1 MQGALSIVLALLLS
15 APQQQQQ
22 QQPVPDAPVPNA
34 PAPQGLSDLKN
45 QVTPG
50 KAAAP
55 DTANPNPDQPPP
67 ATSPAAT
74 QAPAAPTDDQPQ
86 EEAPEIGSKGSNA
99 YILPPA
105 GVNIVV
111 VPVTV
116 RDSKGKSVPGLTY
129 RDFRVYENKER
140 QRITY
145 FSTDA
150 VPLSVAFVI
159 DQSVS
164 AGTMQKV
171 NQSLSA
177 VTGAFTPYDEVAVY
191 TYNNGP
197 KKITDFTGAQGN
209 RLPAALEA
217 AKRPGREPGVPVLSG
232 PMATGPTLNGKSVDP
247 NLDRGAAGGIDGFLT
262 PPKDV
267 HTLNDAI
274 LFAAK
279 DLSQRARGRR
289 RIIYVVGDGKESGS
303 KATIKEVIHFLLTN
317 NISVY
322 ATLVGDSA
330 TWGYGYLDR
339 IKLPLLPSNNVLPK
353 YTVATGGS
361 LDAEFQ
367 TNGMEL
373 SFSKIANEVRTQY
386 TIEYHTKYGTLDSR
400 YRTIE
405 VTMPGRPG
413 YDITAKSGYYPNATT
428 PGAATH

>member
-1 MQGALSIVLALLLS
+1 MQGAMALVLAFAMS
-15 APQQQQQ
+15 GQQQT
-22 QQPVPDAPVPNA
+22 QQPVPDAPVPQA
-34 PAPQGLSDLKN
+34 SQGLTDLKDE
-45 QVTPG
+45 VTPG
-50 KAAAP
+50 KATAP
-55 DTANPNPDQPPP
+55 DATPDQPQ
-67 ATSPAAT
+67 AAT
-74 QAPAAPTDDQPQ
+74 PPSTTPPPSVPNDDQPQ
-86 EEAPEIGSKGSNA
+86 QEAPEIGTKGSSP

-105 GVNIVV
+105 GVNIVQ

-116 RDSKGKSVPGLTY
+116 RDSKGKLIPGLTY

-145 FSTDA
+145 FSTDS
-150 VPLSVAFVI
+150 VPLSVAFII

-171 NQSLSA
+171 NQSLTA

-197 KKITDFTGAQGN
+197 KKITDFTAAQGN
-209 RLPAALEA
+209 RLSAALEA
-217 AKRPGREPGVPVLSG
+217 AKRPGREMGVPVLGG
-232 PMATGPTLNGKSVDP
+232 PMATGPTINGKDVDP
-247 NLDRGAAGGIDGFLT
+247 NLDRGAAAGIDGFIT
-262 PPKDV
+262 PPKEV

-274 LFAAK
+274 LYAAK
-279 DLSQRARGRR
+279 DLAQRPRGRR
-289 RIIYVVGDGKESGS
+289 RIIYVISDGKESGS
-303 KATIKEVIHFLLTN
+303 KATVKQVVQFLQTN

-339 IKLPLLPSNNVLPK
+339 IKLPLLPANNVLPR

-361 LDAEFQ
+361 LDAEFH
-367 TNGMEL
+367 TDGMEL

-386 TIEYHTKYGTLDSR
+386 TLEYHVSQAKALDSR
-400 YRTIE
+400 FRSIE

-413 YDITAKSGYYPNATT
+413 YDITAKAGYYP
-428 PGAATH
+428 AATNEGTH

>member
-1 MQGALSIVLALLLS
+1 MWA
-15 APQQQQQ
+15 QQPA
-22 QQPVPDAPVPNA
+22 QQPVPDAPVPQNNN
-34 PAPQGLSDLKN
+34 GLSDLKS
-45 QVTPG
+45 QVAPG
-50 KAAAP
+50 KATAP
-55 DTANPNPDQPPP
+55 GADPNQPPQQPAP
-67 ATSPAAT
+67 ATPATAPV
-74 QAPAAPTDDQPQ
+74 APADDNEQQQ
-86 EEAPEIGSKGSNA
+86 EEPEIGNKGANPF
-99 YILPPA
+99 ILPPT

-116 RDSKGKSVPGLTY
+116 RDKKGALVPGLTY

-164 AGTMQKV
+164 EGTMRKV
-171 NQSLSA
+171 NESLSA
-177 VTGAFTPYDEVAVY
+177 VTGAFTPYDEIAVY

-197 KKITDFTGAQGN
+197 KRITDFTGAQGN

-217 AKRPGREPGVPVLSG
+217 AKRPGREGGVPMISG
-232 PMATGPTLNGKSVDP
+232 PLASGPTINGKSVDP
-247 NLDRGAAGGIDGFLT
+247 NLDRGSAGGIDGFIT
-262 PPKDV
+262 PPREV

-274 LFAAK
+274 LYAAK
-279 DLSQRARGRR
+279 DLSQRPRGRR
-289 RIIYVVGDGKESGS
+289 RIIYVISDGKESGS
-303 KATIKEVIHFLLTN
+303 KATIKEVVRYLQGN

-339 IKLPLLPSNNVLPK
+339 IKLPLLPANNVLPK

-367 TNGMEL
+367 TNGMER
-373 SFSKIANEVRTQY
+373 SFSKIADEVRTQY
-386 TIEYHTKYGTLDSR
+386 TIEYHSPTKTLDSR
-400 YRTIE
+400 FRTIE

-413 YDITAKSGYYPNATT
+413 FDITAKAGYYPNATNT
-428 PGAATH
+428 TANH

>member
-1 MQGALSIVLALLLS
+1 MSG
-15 APQQQQQ
+15 PQQQQQ
-22 QQPVPDAPVPNA
+22 QQPVPDAPAPQTLPDLKDVAPGKATTPDAATPDQPQATTPAPASPPPAAA
-34 PAPQGLSDLKN
+34 PAP
-45 QVTPG
+45 TP
-50 KAAAP
+50 
-55 DTANPNPDQPPP
+55 N
-67 ATSPAAT
+67 
-74 QAPAAPTDDQPQ
+74 DDQPQ

-99 YILPPA
+99 YVLPPA

-116 RDSKGKSVPGLTY
+116 RDKKGQLIPGLTY

-150 VPLSVAFVI
+150 VPLSVAFII

-164 AGTMQKV
+164 EGTMRKV
-171 NQSLSA
+171 NESLKA

-197 KKITDFTGAQGN
+197 KKITDFTGSQGN

-217 AKRPGREPGVPVLSG
+217 AKRPGRDAGVAVLSG
-232 PMATGPTLNGKSVDP
+232 PLASGPTVNGKSFDP
-247 NLDRGAAGGIDGFLT
+247 NLDRGAASGIDGFLT
-262 PPKDV
+262 PQKEI

-279 DLSQRARGRR
+279 DLSQRPKGRR
-289 RIIYVVGDGKESGS
+289 RIIYIVSDGKESGS
-303 KATIKEVIHFLLTN
+303 KATVKEVVRFLQGN

-322 ATLVGDSA
+322 ATMVGDAA

-339 IKLPLLPSNNVLPK
+339 IKLPLLPANNVLPK

-361 LDAEFQ
+361 LDAEFHVD
-367 TNGMEL
+367 GMEL
-373 SFSKIANEVRTQY
+373 SFSKIADEVRTQY
-386 TIEYHTKYGTLDSR
+386 TIEYHTKYGNLDSR
-400 YRTIE
+400 FRGIE

-413 YDITAKSGYYPNATT
+413 FDITAKQGYYPTATT
-428 PGAATH
+428 QGVH

>member
-1 MQGALSIVLALLLS
+1 MQGTLAVVLAFLMSGL
-15 APQQQQQ
+15 QQP
-22 QQPVPDAPVPNA
+22 QQPVPDAPVPQAA
-34 PAPQGLSDLKN
+34 PGLSDLKN
-45 QVTPG
+45 EVTPG

-55 DTANPNPDQPPP
+55 DATNPDQPPP
-67 ATSPAAT
+67 ATPQATQPAPSPAL
-74 QAPAAPTDDQPQ
+74 TDDQPQ
-86 EEAPEIGSKGSNA
+86 QEAPEIGQKGSSP

-116 RDSKGKSVPGLTY
+116 RDNKGRLVPGLTY

-159 DQSVS
+159 DQSVTT
-164 AGTMQKV
+164 GTMRKV
-171 NQSLSA
+171 NESLKA

-197 KKITDFTGAQGN
+197 AKITDFTGAQGN

-217 AKRPGREPGVPVLSG
+217 AKRPGRDAGVPVLSG
-232 PMATGPTLNGKSVDP
+232 PLASGPSINGKSVDP
-247 NLDRGAAGGIDGFLT
+247 NLDRGNAGGTEGFALT
-262 PPKDV
+262 PPKEI

-279 DLSQRARGRR
+279 DLSQRPRGRR
-289 RIIYVVGDGKESGS
+289 RIIYVVSDGKESGS
-303 KATIKEVIHFLLTN
+303 KATLKEVIRYLQGN

-361 LDAEFQ
+361 LDAEFH
-367 TNGMEL
+367 TDGIEL
-373 SFSKIANEVRTQY
+373 SFSKIADEVRTQY
-386 TIEYHTKYGTLDSR
+386 TLEYHVSQAKSLDSR
-400 YRTIE
+400 FRTIE

-413 YDITAKSGYYPNATT
+413 FDITAKPGYYPTATNQN
-428 PGAATH
+428 H

>member
-1 MQGALSIVLALLLS
+1 MQGVLALALAFVMS
-15 APQQQQQ
+15 GQQQQQ
-22 QQPVPDAPVPNA
+22 QSVPDAPVPQ
-34 PAPQGLSDLKN
+34 APQGLSDLKN
-45 QVTPG
+45 EVTPG
-50 KAAAP
+50 KAATP
-55 DTANPNPDQPPP
+55 ETSPDQP
-67 ATSPAAT
+67 
-74 QAPAAPTDDQPQ
+74 QAPAQPSTNPPPTMPNDDQPQ
-86 EEAPEIGSKGSNA
+86 EEAPEIGAKGSNA

-116 RDSKGKSVPGLTY
+116 RDSKGKLIPGLTY

-140 QRITY
+140 QKITY

-217 AKRPGREPGVPVLSG
+217 AKRPGREPGVPVLGG
-232 PMATGPTLNGKSVDP
+232 PMATGPTINGKDVDP

-262 PPKDV
+262 PPKEV

-279 DLSQRARGRR
+279 DLAQRPRGRR
-289 RIIYVVGDGKESGS
+289 RIIYVISDGKESGS
-303 KATIKEVIHFLLTN
+303 KATLKEVVRFLQTN

-322 ATLVGDSA
+322 ATMVGDAA

-339 IKLPLLPSNNVLPK
+339 IKLPLLPANNVLPK

-373 SFSKIANEVRTQY
+373 SFSKIADEVRTQY
-386 TIEYHTKYGTLDSR
+386 TLEYHVSQAKALDSR
-400 YRTIE
+400 FRSIE

-413 YDITAKSGYYPNATT
+413 YDITAKQGYFPTATNQ
-428 PGAATH
+428 GTH

>member
-1 MQGALSIVLALLLS
+1 MLA
-15 APQQQQQ
+15 QQPAQ
-22 QQPVPDAPVPNA
+22 QQPVPDAPVPQ
-34 PAPQGLSDLKN
+34 PPSSLSDLKN
-45 QVTPG
+45 QVAPG
-50 KAAAP
+50 KSTTP
-55 DTANPNPDQPPP
+55 DSANPDQPQPQQP
-67 ATSPAAT
+67 
-74 QAPAAPTDDQPQ
+74 APAPGAAAPEADDQPQ
-86 EEAPEIGSKGSNA
+86 QEAPEIGNKGSNPFV
-99 YILPPA
+99 LPPT

-116 RDSKGKSVPGLTY
+116 RDKKGALIPGLTY

-145 FSTDA
+145 FSTDS

-159 DQSVS
+159 DQSVTE
-164 AGTMQKV
+164 GTMRKV
-171 NQSLSA
+171 NESLSA

-217 AKRPGREPGVPVLSG
+217 AKRPGREAGVPVDSG
-232 PMATGPTLNGKSVDP
+232 PLASGPTINGKSVDP
-247 NLDRGAAGGIDGFLT
+247 NFDRGNSGGIGGFIT
-262 PPKDV
+262 PPKEV

-274 LFAAK
+274 LYAAK
-279 DLSQRARGRR
+279 DLSQRPKGRR
-289 RIIYVVGDGKESGS
+289 RIIYVVSDGKESGS
-303 KATIKEVIHFLLTN
+303 KATLKEVVRYLQGN

-322 ATLVGDSA
+322 ATMVGDSA

-339 IKLPLLPSNNVLPK
+339 IKLPLLPANNVLPK

-367 TNGMEL
+367 TNGMER
-373 SFSKIANEVRTQY
+373 SFSKIADEVRTQY
-386 TIEYHTKYGTLDSR
+386 TIEYHSPTKTLDSR
-400 YRTIE
+400 FRTIE

-413 YDITAKSGYYPNATT
+413 FDITAKQGYYPNATNT
-428 PGAATH
+428 TANH

>member
-1 MQGALSIVLALLLS
+1 MQGALGIVLALLMS
-15 APQQQQQ
+15 GPQQQQQ
-22 QQPVPDAPVPNA
+22 QPSVPDAPIPNA
-34 PAPQGLSDLKN
+34 PVPQAPQGLTDLKN
-45 QVTPG
+45 EVTPG
-50 KAAAP
+50 KAATP
-55 DTANPNPDQPPP
+55 DAANPDQPQGATAP
-67 ATSPAAT
+67 AGA
-74 QAPAAPTDDQPQ
+74 QAPAPPADDQPQ

-116 RDSKGKSVPGLTY
+116 RDSKGKLVPGLTY

-164 AGTMQKV
+164 VGTMQKV

-197 KKITDFTGAQGN
+197 KKVTDFTGAQGN
-209 RLPAALEA
+209 RLSAALEA
-217 AKRPGREPGVPVLSG
+217 AKRPGREAGVPVLSG
-232 PMATGPTLNGKSVDP
+232 PLATGPTINGKSVDP
-247 NLDRGAAGGIDGFLT
+247 NLDRGSAGGIDGFLT
-262 PPKDV
+262 PPKDI

-279 DLSQRARGRR
+279 DLSQRPKGRR
-289 RIIYVVGDGKESGS
+289 RIIYVVSDGKESGS
-303 KATIKEVIHFLLTN
+303 KATLKEVVRFLQGN

-339 IKLPLLPSNNVLPK
+339 IKLPLLPANNVLPK

-386 TIEYHTKYGTLDSR
+386 TIEYHTKYGNLDSR
-400 YRTIE
+400 FRSIE

-413 YDITAKSGYYPNATT
+413 YDITAKQGYYPTATT
-428 PGAATH
+428 QGTH

>member
-1 MQGALSIVLALLLS
+1 MQGALALVLAFLMS
-15 APQQQQQ
+15 GQQQP
-22 QQPVPDAPVPNA
+22 QQPVPDAPVPQA
-34 PAPQGLSDLKN
+34 PSGLSGLKN
-45 QVTPG
+45 EVAPG
-50 KAAAP
+50 KAAGP
-55 DTANPNPDQPPP
+55 DAASDQPQAATPP
-67 ATSPAAT
+67 KTTSPST
-74 QAPAAPTDDQPQ
+74 MPDDQPQ
-86 EEAPEIGSKGSNA
+86 EESPEIGNKGSNP

-116 RDSKGKSVPGLTY
+116 RDSKGKSIPGLTY

-159 DQSVS
+159 DQSVAS
-164 AGTMQKV
+164 GTMKKV
-171 NQSLSA
+171 NESLSA
-177 VTGAFTPYDEVAVY
+177 VTAAFTPYDEVAVY

-217 AKRPGREPGVPVLSG
+217 AKRPGREMGVPVLSG
-232 PMATGPTLNGKSVDP
+232 PLATGPTINGKSVDP
-247 NLDRGAAGGIDGFLT
+247 NLDRDNAGGIDGFLT
-262 PPKDV
+262 PPKEI

-279 DLSQRARGRR
+279 DLAQRPRGRR
-289 RIIYVVGDGKESGS
+289 RIIYVISDGKESGS
-303 KATIKEVIHFLLTN
+303 KATLKEVVRFLLGN

-322 ATLVGDSA
+322 ATMVGDSA

-339 IKLPLLPSNNVLPK
+339 IKLPLLPANNVLPK

-361 LDAEFQ
+361 VDAEFQ

-373 SFSKIANEVRTQY
+373 SFSKIADEVRTQY
-386 TIEYHTKYGTLDSR
+386 TLEYHTRYGSTLDSR
-400 YRTIE
+400 FRTIE

-413 YDITAKSGYYPNATT
+413 YDITAKQGYYPTATNQ
-428 PGAATH
+428 GNH

>member
-1 MQGALSIVLALLLS
+1 MQGALALVLAFAMS
-15 APQQQQQ
+15 GQQQT
-22 QQPVPDAPVPNA
+22 QQPVPDAPVPQA
-34 PAPQGLSDLKN
+34 SQGLTGLKDE
-45 QVTPG
+45 VTPG
-50 KAAAP
+50 KANTP
-55 DTANPNPDQPPP
+55 DATPDQPQATTPP
-67 ATSPAAT
+67 SATPPPSLPN
-74 QAPAAPTDDQPQ
+74 DDQPQ
-86 EEAPEIGSKGSNA
+86 QEAPEIGTKGSSP

-116 RDSKGKSVPGLTY
+116 RDSKGKLIPGLTY

-150 VPLSVAFVI
+150 VPLSVAFII
-159 DQSVS
+159 DQSVA

-171 NQSLSA
+171 NQSLTA

-197 KKITDFTGAQGN
+197 KKITDFTAAQGN
-209 RLPAALEA
+209 RLSAALEA
-217 AKRPGREPGVPVLSG
+217 AKRPGREMGVPVLGG
-232 PMATGPTLNGKSVDP
+232 PLATGPTINGKDVDP
-247 NLDRGAAGGIDGFLT
+247 NLDRGAAGGIDGFIT
-262 PPKDV
+262 PPKEV

-279 DLSQRARGRR
+279 DLAQRPRGRR
-289 RIIYVVGDGKESGS
+289 RIIYVISDGKESGS
-303 KATIKEVIHFLLTN
+303 KATVKQVVQFLQTN
-317 NISVY
+317 SISVY

-361 LDAEFQ
+361 LDAEFH
-367 TNGMEL
+367 TDGMEL

-386 TIEYHTKYGTLDSR
+386 TLEYHVSQAKALDSR
-400 YRTIE
+400 FRSIE

-413 YDITAKSGYYPNATT
+413 YDITAKAGYYP
-428 PGAATH
+428 AATNQGTH

>member
-1 MQGALSIVLALLLS
+1 MLA
-15 APQQQQQ
+15 QQQPA
-22 QQPVPDAPVPNA
+22 QQPVPDAPVPEA
-34 PAPQGLSDLKN
+34 PVPQATNSLSDLKN
-45 QVTPG
+45 QIAPG
-50 KAAAP
+50 KATTP
-55 DTANPNPDQPPP
+55 ETADPDQPPP
-67 ATSPAAT
+67 ATP
-74 QAPAAPTDDQPQ
+74 QQAAPGAVATPEADDQPQ
-86 EEAPEIGSKGSNA
+86 QEAPEIGSKGANPF
-99 YILPPA
+99 ILPPT

-116 RDSKGKSVPGLTY
+116 RDKKGNLVPGLTY

-159 DQSVS
+159 DQSVTE
-164 AGTMQKV
+164 GTMRKV
-171 NQSLSA
+171 NESLSA
-177 VTGAFTPYDEVAVY
+177 VTGAFAPWDEVAVY

-197 KKITDFTGAQGN
+197 KKITDFTGSQGN

-217 AKRPGREPGVPVLSG
+217 AKQPGREAGVPVDSG
-232 PMATGPTLNGKSVDP
+232 PLAAGPTINGKSVDP
-247 NLDRGAAGGIDGFLT
+247 NFDRGGGGGIGGFIT
-262 PPKDV
+262 PPKEV

-279 DLSQRARGRR
+279 DLSQRPRGRR
-289 RIIYVVGDGKESGS
+289 RIIYVVSDGKESGS
-303 KATIKEVIHFLLTN
+303 KATIKEVVRYLQGN

-322 ATLVGDSA
+322 GTLVGDSA

-367 TNGMEL
+367 TNGMER
-373 SFSKIANEVRTQY
+373 SFSKIADEVRTQY
-386 TIEYHTKYGTLDSR
+386 TIEYHSPTKTLDSR
-400 YRTIE
+400 FRTIE

-413 YDITAKSGYYPNATT
+413 FDITAKQGYYPNATNT
-428 PGAATH
+428 TANH

>member
-1 MQGALSIVLALLLS
+1 MQGAFAIFLALLMS
-15 APQQQQQ
+15 GPQQQQQ
-22 QQPVPDAPVPNA
+22 PPVPDAPVPHA
-34 PAPQGLSDLKN
+34 PVPQGLSDLKN
-45 QVTPG
+45 EVTPG
-50 KAAAP
+50 KASTPDAGNPAQPQTATPPAAAAP
-55 DTANPNPDQPPP
+55 A
-67 ATSPAAT
+67 
-74 QAPAAPTDDQPQ
+74 DDQPQ
-86 EEAPEIGSKGSNA
+86 EEAPEIGAKGSNA

-209 RLPAALEA
+209 RLSAALEA
-217 AKRPGREPGVPVLSG
+217 AKRPGREMGVPVLGG
-232 PMATGPTLNGKSVDP
+232 PLATGPTVNGKDVDP
-247 NLDRGAAGGIDGFLT
+247 NLDRGTAGGIDGFMT
-262 PPKDV
+262 PPKEI

-274 LFAAK
+274 LFAAR
-279 DLSQRARGRR
+279 DLALRPRGRR
-289 RIIYVVGDGKESGS
+289 RIIYVVSDGKESGS
-303 KATIKEVIHFLLTN
+303 KATIKEVIRFLQTN

-330 TWGYGYLDR
+330 TWGYGYLNR
-339 IKLPLLPSNNVLPK
+339 IKLPLLPANNVLPK

-373 SFSKIANEVRTQY
+373 SFSRIANEVRTQY
-386 TIEYHTKYGTLDSR
+386 TIEYHTRYGDLDSR
-400 YRTIE
+400 FRSIE

-413 YDITAKSGYYPNATT
+413 YDITAKQGYFPTATNQ
-428 PGAATH
+428 ATH

>member
-1 MQGALSIVLALLLS
+1 MQGALALVLAFAMS
-15 APQQQQQ
+15 GQQQT
-22 QQPVPDAPVPNA
+22 QQPVPDAPVPQA
-34 PAPQGLSDLKN
+34 SQGLTGLKDE
-45 QVTPG
+45 VTPG
-50 KAAAP
+50 KANTP
-55 DTANPNPDQPPP
+55 DATPDQPQ
-67 ATSPAAT
+67 AAT
-74 QAPAAPTDDQPQ
+74 PPSTTPPSLPNDDQPQ
-86 EEAPEIGSKGSNA
+86 QEAPEIGTKGSSP

-116 RDSKGKSVPGLTY
+116 RDSKGKLIPGLTY

-150 VPLSVAFVI
+150 VPLSVAFII

-171 NQSLSA
+171 NQSLTA

-197 KKITDFTGAQGN
+197 KKITDFTAAQGN
-209 RLPAALEA
+209 RLSAALEA
-217 AKRPGREPGVPVLSG
+217 AKRPGREMGVPVLGG
-232 PMATGPTLNGKSVDP
+232 PMATGPTINGKDVDP
-247 NLDRGAAGGIDGFLT
+247 NLDRGAAGGIDGFIT
-262 PPKDV
+262 PPKEV

-279 DLSQRARGRR
+279 DLAQRPRGRR
-289 RIIYVVGDGKESGS
+289 RIIYVISDGKESGS
-303 KATIKEVIHFLLTN
+303 KATVKQVVQFLQTN

-361 LDAEFQ
+361 LDAEFH
-367 TNGMEL
+367 TDGMEL

-386 TIEYHTKYGTLDSR
+386 TLEYHVSQAKALDSR
-400 YRTIE
+400 FRSIE

-413 YDITAKSGYYPNATT
+413 YDITAKAGYYP
-428 PGAATH
+428 AATNQGTH

>member
-1 MQGALSIVLALLLS
+1 MMSG
-15 APQQQQQ
+15 QQQQQ
-22 QQPVPDAPVPNA
+22 QQPVPDAPVPQ
-34 PAPQGLSDLKN
+34 APQGLSGLKN
-45 QVTPG
+45 EVTPG
-50 KAAAP
+50 KANAP
-55 DTANPNPDQPPP
+55 DVTPDQPQAATPAKTATPP
-67 ATSPAAT
+67 AAA
-74 QAPAAPTDDQPQ
+74 DDQPQ
-86 EEAPEIGSKGSNA
+86 QEEPEIGYKGSNP

-116 RDSKGKSVPGLTY
+116 RDSKGKLIPGLSY

-140 QRITY
+140 QKITY
-145 FSTDA
+145 FSTDP

-164 AGTMQKV
+164 EGTMRKV
-171 NQSLSA
+171 NESLTA
-177 VTGAFTPYDEVAVY
+177 VTGAFTPYDEIAVY

-217 AKRPGREPGVPVLSG
+217 AKRPGREAGVPVLSG
-232 PMATGPTLNGKSVDP
+232 PMATGPTINGKDVDP

-262 PPKDV
+262 PPKEI

-279 DLSQRARGRR
+279 DLAQRPRGRR
-289 RIIYVVGDGKESGS
+289 RIIYIISDGRESGS
-303 KATIKEVIHFLLTN
+303 KATVKEVIRFLQGN

-322 ATLVGDSA
+322 ATMVGDSA
-330 TWGYGYLDR
+330 TWGYGYLNR
-339 IKLPLLPSNNVLPK
+339 IKLPLLPANNVLPK

-361 LDAEFQ
+361 LDAEFH
-367 TNGMEL
+367 TDGMEL
-373 SFSKIANEVRTQY
+373 SFQNIAREVRNQY
-386 TIEYHTKYGTLDSR
+386 TIEYHTQYGNLDSR
-400 YRTIE
+400 FRSIE

-413 YDITAKSGYYPNATT
+413 YDITAKAGYYPTATNQ
-428 PGAATH
+428 GNH

>member
-1 MQGALSIVLALLLS
+1 MLA
-15 APQQQQQ
+15 QQPA
-22 QQPVPDAPVPNA
+22 QQPVPDAPVPQN
-34 PAPQGLSDLKN
+34 PAPQNNNGLTDLKN
-45 QVTPG
+45 QVAPG
-50 KAAAP
+50 KATAP
-55 DTANPNPDQPPP
+55 DVDPNQPPP
-67 ATSPAAT
+67 QQSTPATPGT
-74 QAPAAPTDDQPQ
+74 APAPPADDNEQQQ
-86 EEAPEIGSKGSNA
+86 EPPEIGNKGSNPF
-99 YILPPA
+99 ILPPT

-116 RDSKGKSVPGLTY
+116 RDKKGALVPGLTY

-164 AGTMQKV
+164 EGTMRKV
-171 NQSLSA
+171 NESLSA
-177 VTGAFTPYDEVAVY
+177 VTGAFTPYDEIAVY

-217 AKRPGREPGVPVLSG
+217 AKRPGRDAGVPVLSG
-232 PMATGPTLNGKSVDP
+232 PLASGPTINGKSVDP
-247 NLDRGAAGGIDGFLT
+247 NLDRGSAGGIDGFIT
-262 PPKDV
+262 PPREV

-274 LFAAK
+274 LYAAK
-279 DLSQRARGRR
+279 DLSQRPKGRR
-289 RIIYVVGDGKESGS
+289 RIIYVVSDGKESGS
-303 KATIKEVIHFLLTN
+303 KATIKEVVRYLQGN

-322 ATLVGDSA
+322 ATMVGDAA

-339 IKLPLLPSNNVLPK
+339 IKLPLLPANNVLPK

-367 TNGMEL
+367 TNGMER
-373 SFSKIANEVRTQY
+373 SFSKIADEVRTQY
-386 TIEYHTKYGTLDSR
+386 TIEYHSPTKTLDSR
-400 YRTIE
+400 FRTIE

-413 YDITAKSGYYPNATT
+413 FDITAKAGYYPNATNT
-428 PGAATH
+428 TTNH

>member
-1 MQGALSIVLALLLS
+1 
-15 APQQQQQ
+15 
-22 QQPVPDAPVPNA
+22 
-34 PAPQGLSDLKN
+34 
-45 QVTPG
+45 
-50 KAAAP
+50 
-55 DTANPNPDQPPP
+55 
-67 ATSPAAT
+67 
-74 QAPAAPTDDQPQ
+74 
-86 EEAPEIGSKGSNA
+86 
-99 YILPPA
+99 LPPA

-116 RDSKGKSVPGLTY
+116 RDSKGKSIPGLTY

-159 DQSVS
+159 DQSVAS
-164 AGTMQKV
+164 GTMKKV
-171 NQSLSA
+171 NESLSA
-177 VTGAFTPYDEVAVY
+177 VTAAFTPYDEVAVY

-197 KKITDFTGAQGN
+197 TKITDFTGAQGN

-217 AKRPGREPGVPVLSG
+217 AKRPGREMGVPVLSG
-232 PMATGPTLNGKSVDP
+232 PLATGPTINGKSVDP
-247 NLDRGAAGGIDGFLT
+247 NLDRDSAGGIDGFLT
-262 PPKDV
+262 PPKEI

-279 DLSQRARGRR
+279 DLSQRPRGRR
-289 RIIYVVGDGKESGS
+289 RIIYVISDGKESGS
-303 KATIKEVIHFLLTN
+303 KATLKEVVRFLLGN

-322 ATLVGDSA
+322 ATMVGDSA

-339 IKLPLLPSNNVLPK
+339 IKLPLLPANNVLPK

-373 SFSKIANEVRTQY
+373 SFSKIADEVRTQY
-386 TIEYHTKYGTLDSR
+386 TLEYHTKYGSTLDSR
-400 YRTIE
+400 FRTIE

-413 YDITAKSGYYPNATT
+413 YDITAKQGYYPTATNQ
-428 PGAATH
+428 GNH

>member
-1 MQGALSIVLALLLS
+1 MQGALGIVLALLMS
-15 APQQQQQ
+15 GPQQQQQ
-22 QQPVPDAPVPNA
+22 PPSVPDAPVPNA
-34 PAPQGLSDLKN
+34 PIPQGLSDLKD
-45 QVTPG
+45 VTPG
-50 KAAAP
+50 KAPAP
-55 DTANPNPDQPPP
+55 DTANPDQSQP
-67 ATSPAAT
+67 APQAAQPT
-74 QAPAAPTDDQPQ
+74 AAPTEDQPQ
-86 EEAPEIGSKGSNA
+86 EEAPEIGAKGSNA

-209 RLPAALEA
+209 RLSAALEA
-217 AKRPGREPGVPVLSG
+217 AKRPGRDMGVPVLGG
-232 PMATGPTLNGKSVDP
+232 PLATGPTINGKDVDP

-262 PPKDV
+262 PPKEI

-279 DLSQRARGRR
+279 DLAQRPKGRR
-289 RIIYVVGDGKESGS
+289 RIIYVVSDGKESGS
-303 KATIKEVIHFLLTN
+303 KATMKEVIRFLQTN

-339 IKLPLLPSNNVLPK
+339 IKLPLLPANNVLPK
-353 YTVATGGS
+353 YAVATGGF

-386 TIEYHTKYGTLDSR
+386 TLEYHTKYGDLDSR
-400 YRTIE
+400 FRSIE

-413 YDITAKSGYYPNATT
+413 YDITAKQGYFPTATT
-428 PGAATH
+428 PPTH

>member
-1 MQGALSIVLALLLS
+1 MQGALAIVLAFLMS
-15 APQQQQQ
+15 GPQQQQQ
-22 QQPVPDAPVPNA
+22 PSAPDAPVPNA
-34 PAPQGLSDLKN
+34 PVPQAPQGLSDLKN
-45 QVTPG
+45 EVTPG
-50 KAAAP
+50 RAPVPDAA
-55 DTANPNPDQPPP
+55 NPDQPPAAAP
-67 ATSPAAT
+67 PAAT
-74 QAPAAPTDDQPQ
+74 QAPAVTDDQPQ
-86 EEAPEIGSKGSNA
+86 EEAPEIGAKGSNP
-99 YILPPA
+99 YVLPPA
-105 GVNIVV
+105 GVNIVQ

-116 RDSKGKSVPGLTY
+116 RDSKGKLIPGLTF

-164 AGTMQKV
+164 TGTMQKV

-217 AKRPGREPGVPVLSG
+217 AKRPGREAGVPVLSG
-232 PMATGPTLNGKSVDP
+232 PLASGPTINGKSVDP
-247 NLDRGAAGGIDGFLT
+247 NLDRGSAGGIDGFLT
-262 PPKDV
+262 PPKDI

-279 DLSQRARGRR
+279 DLSQRPKGRR
-289 RIIYVVGDGKESGS
+289 RIIYVVSDGKESGS
-303 KATIKEVIHFLLTN
+303 KATIKEVVRFLQTN

-322 ATLVGDSA
+322 ATMVGDSA

-339 IKLPLLPSNNVLPK
+339 IKLPLLPANNVLPR

-373 SFSKIANEVRTQY
+373 SFSKIADEVRTQY
-386 TIEYHTKYGTLDSR
+386 MIEYHTKTGNLDSR
-400 YRTIE
+400 FRSIE

-413 YDITAKSGYYPNATT
+413 YDITAKQGYFPAATT
-428 PGAATH
+428 TQGTH

>member
-1 MQGALSIVLALLLS
+1 MYVASAVVLAFLMS
-15 APQQQQQ
+15 AQQPA
-22 QQPVPDAPVPNA
+22 QQPVPDAPVPQA
-34 PAPQGLSDLKN
+34 PTPQTPNSLSDLKN
-45 QVTPG
+45 QVAPG
-50 KAAAP
+50 KATAP
-55 DTANPNPDQPPP
+55 ADANPDQPPQ
-67 ATSPAAT
+67 AAPPQ
-74 QAPAAPTDDQPQ
+74 QAPATAPAEDDQPQ
-86 EEAPEIGSKGSNA
+86 QEAPEIGNKGSNPF
-99 YILPPA
+99 ILPPA

-116 RDSKGKSVPGLTY
+116 RDKKGALVPGLTY

-164 AGTMQKV
+164 EGTMRKV
-171 NQSLSA
+171 NESLSA
-177 VTGAFTPYDEVAVY
+177 VTGAFTPYDEIAVY

-197 KKITDFTGAQGN
+197 ARITDFTGAQGN

-217 AKRPGREPGVPVLSG
+217 AKRPGREAGVPVDSG
-232 PMATGPTLNGKSVDP
+232 PLASGPTINGKSVDP
-247 NLDRGAAGGIDGFLT
+247 NFDRGSAGGIGGFMTL
-262 PPKDV
+262 PKEV

-279 DLSQRARGRR
+279 DLSQRPRGRR
-289 RIIYVVGDGKESGS
+289 RIIYVISDGKESGS
-303 KATIKEVIHFLLTN
+303 KASIKEVVRYLQGN

-322 ATLVGDSA
+322 GTLVGDSA

-339 IKLPLLPSNNVLPK
+339 LKLPLLPSNNVLPK

-367 TNGMEL
+367 TNGMER
-373 SFSKIANEVRTQY
+373 SFSKIADEVRTQY
-386 TIEYHTKYGTLDSR
+386 TIEYHSPTRTLDSR
-400 YRTIE
+400 FRTIE

-413 YDITAKSGYYPNATT
+413 FDITAKQGYYPNATNT
-428 PGAATH
+428 TANH

>member
-1 MQGALSIVLALLLS
+1 MQGTLAVVLALLI
-15 APQQQQQ
+15 AGQQQS
-22 QQPVPDAPVPNA
+22 QQPVPDAPVPQ
-34 PAPQGLSDLKN
+34 PQPGLSDLKN
-45 QVTPG
+45 EVTPG
-50 KAAAP
+50 KGP
-55 DTANPNPDQPPP
+55 DATETPEPATPPP
-67 ATSPAAT
+67 SAQSAPP
-74 QAPAAPTDDQPQ
+74 QADDQPQ
-86 EEAPEIGSKGSNA
+86 QEAPEIGTKGSNP

-116 RDSKGKSVPGLTY
+116 RDSKGNLIPGLTY

-140 QRITY
+140 QKITY

-159 DQSVS
+159 DQSVTT
-164 AGTMQKV
+164 GTMRKV
-171 NQSLSA
+171 NEALSA

-209 RLPAALEA
+209 RLNAALQA
-217 AKRPGREPGVPVLSG
+217 AKQPGREAGVPVLSG
-232 PMATGPTLNGKSVDP
+232 PLATGPTINGKSVDP
-247 NLDRGAAGGIDGFLT
+247 NLDRGSAGGIDGFLT
-262 PPKDV
+262 PPKDI

-274 LFAAK
+274 RYAAK
-279 DLSQRARGRR
+279 DLAQRPKGRR
-289 RIIYVVGDGKESGS
+289 RIIYVISDGKESGS
-303 KATIKEVIHFLLTN
+303 KATIKEVVRFLQTN

-339 IKLPLLPSNNVLPK
+339 IKLPLLPANNILPK

-361 LDAEFQ
+361 LDAEFHVD
-367 TNGMEL
+367 GMER
-373 SFSKIANEVRTQY
+373 SFTKIANEVRTQY
-386 TIEYHTKYGTLDSR
+386 TIEYHTPYGSTLDSR
-400 YRTIE
+400 FRSIE

-413 YDITAKSGYYPNATT
+413 FEITAKQGYYPTPTNAIN
-428 PGAATH
+428 H